1 MDTITQNYKSKPLFE
16 ESEEEKRRR
25 EAAKNYLSARSTYEK
40 AGIGA
45 ANPYS
50 MSRDAYRSSDP
61 AVASSLTGSLK
72 TATESALKAGI
83 GGPVMA
89 NDVLNKG
96 QARIVGDT
104 LVGAAA
110 GISSSEW
117 DKRDKAVAAGGK
129 PPMPT
134 REMVE
139 VAPGVKMGLD
149 TARNYYASR
158 NNTIMQE
165 NQTADRQRK
174 AADTVNTSIAQ
185 MRQAAKDRDALS
197 KQRSENFFAGI
208 AQRKSDEALANQNLR
223 DTRRAASNARLVES
237 AMKDALRRYRFTN
250 GKEGALVTPDAM
262 EKASSFL
269 AGSLKGL
276 GPYDNEDA
284 RRKSFVKGVQNERE
298 RKQKEL
304 ARLNPYQGS
313 I

>member
-1 MDTITQNYKSKPLFE
+1 MSRPLYE
-16 ESEEEKRRR
+16 ESEEDKRKR
-25 EAAKNYLSARSTYEK
+25 EAAQNYLSARNTYEK
-40 AGIGA
+40 AGLGA

-50 MSRDAYRSSDP
+50 MSRDAYRASDP
-61 AVASSLTGSLK
+61 GQASTLGKALNS
-72 TATESALKAGI
+72 ATESALNAGI

-89 NDVLNKG
+89 QEVLNKP

-104 LVGAAA
+104 LVGSAA

-117 DKRDKAVAAGGK
+117 DKRDKSVASGNN
-129 PPMPT
+129 PLMPT

-158 NNTIMQE
+158 NNSIREE
-165 NQTADRQRK
+165 NDKADQQKQSAGR
-174 AADTVNTSIAQ
+174 VNTSMAQ
-185 MRQAAKDRDALS
+185 MRQSAKDRDEAF
-197 KQRSENFFAGI
+197 KQRSKDFFAGI

-223 DTRRAASNARLVES
+223 DTRRAASNARLVEG
-237 AMKDALRRYRFTN
+237 AMRDALRRYRFTN

-262 EKASSFL
+262 EKASTMLS
-269 AGSLKGL
+269 GSLKGL
-276 GPYDNEDA
+276 GPYDNEDS

-298 RKQKEL
+298 RREKER
-304 ARLNPYQGS
+304 ARVNPYV

>member
-1 MDTITQNYKSKPLFE
+1 
-16 ESEEEKRRR
+16 
-25 EAAKNYLSARSTYEK
+25 
-40 AGIGA
+40 
-45 ANPYS
+45 
-50 MSRDAYRSSDP
+50 
-61 AVASSLTGSLK
+61 
-72 TATESALKAGI
+72 
-83 GGPVMA
+83 
-89 NDVLNKG
+89 
-96 QARIVGDT
+96 
-104 LVGAAA
+104 
-110 GISSSEW
+110 
-117 DKRDKAVAAGGK
+117 
-129 PPMPT
+129 MPT

-237 AMKDALRRYRFTN
+237 AMRDALRRYRFTN

-276 GPYDNEDA
+276 GSYDNEDA

-304 ARLNPYQGS
+304 ARLNPHQVS